1 MQYICSSN
9 DLNSHCNLFSQ
20 CSPRGSE
27 VFAEEK
33 MYKVITVSKSLA
45 RKLEKLLKELRER
58 NKDIRDYCDVVEFLV
73 EFYEE
78 HKSK

>member
-1 MQYICSSN
+1 M
-9 DLNSHCNLFSQ
+9 
-20 CSPRGSE
+20 
-27 VFAEEK
+27 FAEEK
-33 MYKVITVSKSLA
+33 MYKVITISKSLA